1 MLARIREFFISCSP
15 LEFNLIA
22 RSTRCW
28 RYLSRRY
35 SRGMCLSLSLSLSR
49 SRNLRKAT
57 IRRIIRRRFRRVAL
71 ARRKRYSFA
80 AAQKNPGESPR
91 ASD

>member
-35 SRGMCLSLSLSLSR
+35 SRGMCLSLSLSLSLVLAIYER
-49 SRNLRKAT
+49 LR
-57 IRRIIRRRFRRVAL
+57 L
-71 ARRKRYSFA
+71 
-80 AAQKNPGESPR
+80 GG
-91 ASD
+91 